1 MRPKDFARRLDTPP
15 EVVTTL
21 RVLTDYRADLI
32 AGRVRLI
39 NRLRD
44 LLVGFCP
51 ALGRAF
57 DYSAAKGPVL
67 MLMLMVMVMVTE
79 YQSRAALRRM
89 GVRRLTTWLEHRM
102 VRNADTVAAK
112 AVEAAQSQMTVLP
125 GE

>member
-1 MRPKDFARRLDTPP
+1 MARIRPKDFARLDTPP

-39 NRLRD
+39 NRLRN

-67 MLMLMVMVMVTE
+67 ILTE
-79 YQSRAALRRM
+79 YQHRAALRRM

-102 VRNADTVAAK
+102 VRSADTVAAK